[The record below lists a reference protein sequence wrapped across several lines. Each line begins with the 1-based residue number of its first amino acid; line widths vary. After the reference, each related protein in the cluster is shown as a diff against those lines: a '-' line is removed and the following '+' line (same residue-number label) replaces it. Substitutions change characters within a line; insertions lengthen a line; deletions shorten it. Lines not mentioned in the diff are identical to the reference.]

1 MFVKKLN
8 KNGQIT
14 IPKKILKLLKV
25 NDGDYLTI
33 YHQEKVI
40 VIKTGHPN
48 KHLNQCVINNGRI
61 SIPAEIRRILKIHAD
76 SPLLVDVSVQDEVIL
91 VKHDYSL

>member
-14 IPKKILKLLKV
+14 IPRKILKILKV

-33 YHQEKVI
+33 YQQKDVI
-40 VIKTGHPN
+40 IIKNQHLN
-48 KHLNQCVINNGRI
+48 KQFNQCVINKGRI
-61 SIPAEIRRILKIHAD
+61 SIPAEIRRILKIH
-76 SPLLVDVSVQDEVIL
+76 SESFLLMDVSVPEEMIL
-91 VKHDYSL
+91 LKQVCNL